1 MRSFKEYLT
10 EADSEKVRDAKKV
23 FTALQGMY
31 PKIPKFPLV
40 FKNLQTSKNLDK
52 RGGGY
57 LQTSKLKGGKFIFVD
72 KMVIDDSGLSSFEP
86 DYAVVHEFAHA
97 ILAVT
102 KGDLGHNKKHA
113 DLTYKL
119 AQKFGLA

>member
-1 MRSFKEYLT
+1 MDQLNYINKPIFGHGALDQISLVLADMGIKKPLICTDQGIVTLGMLDDMR
-10 EADSEKVRDAKKV
+10 
-23 FTALQGMY
+23 
-31 PKIPKFPLV
+31 
-40 FKNLQTSKNLDK
+40 NLISN
-52 RGGGY
+52 
-57 LQTSKLKGGKFIFVD
+57 
-72 KMVIDDSGLSSFEP
+72 
-86 DYAVVHEFAHA
+86 EFAHA

>member
-1 MRSFKEYLT
+1 MKTF
-10 EADSEKVRDAKKV
+10 EKLFEEITPEVRAAKRV
-23 FTALQGMY
+23 FVALQTMF
-31 PKIPKFPLV
+31 PKLPKFPLV
-40 FKNLQTSKNLDK
+40 FKNL
-52 RGGGY
+52 RGKGSGY
-57 LQTSKLKGGKFIFVD
+57 LETSKLKGGKFIFVD
-72 KMVIDDSGLSSFEP
+72 RMVIDDSGMSSFEP

-102 KGDLGHNKKHA
+102 KGDLGHNKKHH

>member
-1 MRSFKEYLT
+1 MRTFKEF
-10 EADSEKVRDAKKV
+10 SEGITPEIRDAKKV
-23 FTALQGMY
+23 FVSLQAMY
-31 PKIPKFPLV
+31 PKISKFPLV
-40 FKNLQTSKNLDK
+40 FKNLSGRGSGYLETSKI
-52 RGGGY
+52 
-57 LQTSKLKGGKFIFVD
+57 KGGKVIFVD

-97 ILAVT
+97 ILAIT

>member
-10 EADSEKVRDAKKV
+10 EADSEEIRDAKKV
-23 FTALQGMY
+23 FIALQAMY

-57 LQTSKLKGGKFIFVD
+57 LQTSKLKGVR
-72 KMVIDDSGLSSFEP
+72 SFSLIRWLLMIQ
-86 DYAVVHEFAHA
+86 D
-97 ILAVT
+97 
-102 KGDLGHNKKHA
+102 
-113 DLTYKL
+113 
-119 AQKFGLA
+119 

>member
-1 MRSFKEYLT
+1 MRSFKEFLT
-10 EADSEKVRDAKKV
+10 EADSEEVRDAKKV

-40 FKNLQTSKNLDK
+40 FKNLQTSK
-52 RGGGY
+52 
-57 LQTSKLKGGKFIFVD
+57 LKGGKFIFVD
-72 KMVIDDSGLSSFEP
+72 KMVIDDSGLGSFEP
-86 DYAVVHEFAHA
+86 DYSVVHEFAHV

-113 DLTYKL
+113 NLTYKL
-119 AQKFGLA
+119 AQKFGLV

>member
-10 EADSEKVRDAKKV
+10 EVDSDEVRDAKKV

-40 FKNLQTSKNLDK
+40 FKNLKG
-52 RGGGY
+52 RGSGY
-57 LQTSKLKGGKFIFVD
+57 LETSKLKGGKVIFVD
-72 KMVIDDSGLSSFEP
+72 KMVIDDSGMSSFEP

>member
-1 MRSFKEYLT
+1 MKTF
-10 EADSEKVRDAKKV
+10 EKLFENLSPEIRNAKRI
-23 FTALQGMY
+23 FTALQTMF
-31 PKIPKFPLV
+31 PKLPKFPLV
-40 FKNLQTSKNLDK
+40 FKNLKG
-52 RGGGY
+52 RGSGY
-57 LQTSKLKGGKFIFVD
+57 LETSKLRGGKVIFVD
-72 KMVIDDSGLSSFEP
+72 RMVIDDSGMSSFEP

-102 KGDLGHNKKHA
+102 KGDLGHNKKHH

>member
-1 MRSFKEYLT
+1 MRSFKEFLT
-10 EADSEKVRDAKKV
+10 EADSEEVRDAKKV

-40 FKNLQTSKNLDK
+40 FKNLQTSK
-52 RGGGY
+52 
-57 LQTSKLKGGKFIFVD
+57 LKGGKVIFVD
-72 KMVIDDSGLSSFEP
+72 KMVIDNSMMGSFYP

-97 ILAVT
+97 ILAIT
-102 KGDLGHNKKHA
+102 KGDLGHNKKLA

>member
-1 MRSFKEYLT
+1 MKTFKEHLT
-10 EADSEKVRDAKKV
+10 EADSEEIRDAKKV
-23 FTALQGMY
+23 FTALQAMY

-57 LQTSKLKGGKFIFVD
+57 LQTSKLKGGKVIFVD
-72 KMVIDDSGLSSFEP
+72 KMIIDDSGLGSFEP

-97 ILAVT
+97 ILAIT
-102 KGDLGHNKKHA
+102 KGDLGHNKRHA
-113 DLTYKL
+113 DLTYKF

>member
-1 MRSFKEYLT
+1 VRTFKEF
-10 EADSEKVRDAKKV
+10 SEGATPEIRDAKKV

-31 PKIPKFPLV
+31 PKLPKFPLV
-40 FKNLQTSKNLDK
+40 FKNLKGKGS
-52 RGGGY
+52 GY
-57 LQTSKLKGGKFIFVD
+57 LETSKLKGGKVIFVD

-97 ILAVT
+97 ILAIT
-102 KGDLGHNKKHA
+102 KGDLGHNKRHA

>member
-10 EADSEKVRDAKKV
+10 EADREAIGDAKKV
-23 FTALQGMY
+23 FTALQAMY

-57 LQTSKLKGGKFIFVD
+57 LETSKLRGGKFIFVD
-72 KMVIDDSGLSSFEP
+72 KMVIDDSGLGSFEP
-86 DYAVVHEFAHA
+86 DYAVVHEYAHA
-97 ILAVT
+97 ILAIT
-102 KGDLGHNKKHA
+102 KKDLGHNKRHA

-119 AQKFGLA
+119 AQKFDLV